1 MIARYGLSPM
11 AMMES
16 PGTALV
22 TGASSGIGLE
32 FARLLAARGHD
43 LVLVAR
49 RARAL
54 EGLARELEAAHGIAV
69 TVAPLDLS
77 QPGASQ
83 ELWDLTEQQGLKI
96 EVLINNAGIGVYGD
110 HIALDPSKVAS
121 MLQLNILSLSELCQ
135 HYGRA
140 MARSGQGWIL
150 NIASTAAYQP
160 TPYFAA
166 YGASKTY
173 VLNFSEALAMEL
185 EDQGVVVS
193 CLSPGPSDTGFFKEL
208 DQGGVAIDLFAKGS
222 RRSARAVAQVGLE
235 RLFAG
240 KLSSIDG
247 RMNRF
252 KALSLRL
259 VPRAMAARFAKGLM
273 TSKSSPSAD

>member
-1 MIARYGLSPM
+1 
-11 AMMES
+11 
-16 PGTALV
+16 
-22 TGASSGIGLE
+22 LE

-49 RARAL
+49 STSKL
-54 EGLARELEAAHGIAV
+54 ERLARELEADHGTAV
-69 TVAPLDLS
+69 TVASIDLGL
-77 QPGASQ
+77 PGASHQ
-83 ELWDLTEQQGLKI
+83 LWDLTEQQGLKI
-96 EVLINNAGIGVYGD
+96 DVLINNAGIGLYGD
-110 HIALDPSKVAS
+110 HIGLDPVNVAG

-135 HYGRA
+135 HYGTA
-140 MARSGQGWIL
+140 MARSGKGWIL

-166 YGASKTY
+166 YGASKAY

-193 CLSPGPSDTGFFKEL
+193 CLSPGPSDTGFFKDL
-208 DQGGVAIDLFAKGS
+208 DQSGISIETFAKGS

-247 RMNRF
+247 RMNRV

-259 VPRAMAARFAKGLM
+259 VPRAMVARFSKALM
-273 TSKSSPSAD
+273 TSKAST

>member
-1 MIARYGLSPM
+1 MVAAGLRPM
-11 AMMES
+11 VMTGS
-16 PGTALV
+16 PGIALV

-32 FARLLAARGHD
+32 MARLLAARGHG

-49 RARAL
+49 STSKLEAL
-54 EGLARELEAAHGIAV
+54 AKELEAAHGIAV
-69 TVAPLDLS
+69 TVASIDLG

-83 ELWDLTEQQGLKI
+83 QLWAFTERQGI
-96 EVLINNAGIGVYGD
+96 AVEILINNAGIGVYGE
-110 HIALDPSKVAS
+110 HIALDQAKVAS

-135 HYGRA
+135 CYGVA
-140 MARSGQGWIL
+140 MGRRGRGWIL

-166 YGASKTY
+166 YGASKAY

-193 CLSPGPSDTGFFKEL
+193 CLSPGPSDTGFFTDL
-208 DQGGVAIDLFAKGS
+208 DQRGIAIDTFAKGG
-222 RRSARAVAQVGLE
+222 RRSARAVAEAGLE

-240 KLSSIDG
+240 RLSSIDG
-247 RMNRF
+247 RINTL

-259 VPRAMAARFAKGLM
+259 VPRRVVAKFSKALMSAKAAG
-273 TSKSSPSAD
+273 

>member
-1 MIARYGLSPM
+1 MCSFSSNKMNRP
-11 AMMES
+11 
-16 PGTALV
+16 PGVALV

-49 RARAL
+49 SKGRL
-54 EGLARELEAAHGIAV
+54 DDLAKNLGKAHGVAV
-69 TVAPLDLS
+69 KAAPMDLGL
-77 QPGASQ
+77 PGSAQ
-83 ELWDLTEQQGLKI
+83 VLWELTESQGLEI
-96 EVLINNAGIGVYGD
+96 EILINNAGIGLYGE
-110 HIALDPSKVAS
+110 HSVLGPAQVAS
-121 MLQLNILSLSELCQ
+121 MLQLNIMSLSELCQ
-135 HYGRA
+135 RYGA
-140 MARSGQGWIL
+140 GMGQRGKGWIL

-166 YGASKTY
+166 YGASKAY

-193 CLSPGPSDTGFFKEL
+193 CLSPGPSDTGFFSDM
-208 DQGGVAIDLFAKGS
+208 DQRGIAIDTFAKGG
-222 RRSARAVAQVGLE
+222 RRSARAVAEAGLT

-240 KLSSIDG
+240 RLSSIDG

-259 VPRAMAARFAKGLM
+259 VPRSVVARFSKTLM
-273 TSKSSPSAD
+273 TSKPST

>member
-1 MIARYGLSPM
+1 MARKDCDLRSFADYGFDGSF
-11 AMMES
+11 ES
-16 PGTALV
+16 
-22 TGASSGIGLE
+22 
-32 FARLLAARGHD
+32 RGHD

-49 RARAL
+49 RASAL

-83 ELWDLTEQQGLKI
+83 QLWDLTEQQGLKI

-110 HIALDPSKVAS
+110 HIALDPPKVAT
-121 MLQLNILSLSELCQ
+121 MLQLNILSLSVLCQ
-135 HYGRA
+135 RYGRA

-185 EDQGVVVS
+185 EDQGVGVS

-208 DQGGVAIDLFAKGS
+208 DQGGVAIDIFAKGS
-222 RRSARAVAQVGLE
+222 RRSARTVAQVGLE

-259 VPRAMAARFAKGLM
+259 VPRAMVARFAKELM
-273 TSKSSPSAD
+273 TSKFSPSAD